1 MKINNPV
8 GDKVARKIILGKVR
22 VDGMEDR
29 FHFFDNSRLVTGDE
43 ANSALDGPSVEDVL
57 VGLEVDEEAVVGGGE
72 VLHDGVELEATVPL
86 SRGGGRG
93 VAPFVT
99 QDGETSR

>member
-1 MKINNPV
+1 
-8 GDKVARKIILGKVR
+8 
-22 VDGMEDR
+22 
-29 FHFFDNSRLVTGDE
+29 
-43 ANSALDGPSVEDVL
+43 